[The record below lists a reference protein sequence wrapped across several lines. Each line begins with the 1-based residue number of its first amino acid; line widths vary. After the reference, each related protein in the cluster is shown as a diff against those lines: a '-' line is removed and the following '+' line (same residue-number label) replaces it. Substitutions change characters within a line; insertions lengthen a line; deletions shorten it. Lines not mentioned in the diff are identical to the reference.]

1 MNNKADQDAMLEYPH
16 VESAVR
22 KLPHPVIAGMQK
34 FPYKAVVAGGF
45 LRAISCGN
53 NPVSDIDVF
62 VVAPDSAE
70 KVVTILGFLAAM
82 QEERWTKRD
91 QKWVV
96 TKNAV
101 TTVVEER
108 VVQVIRGFPFS
119 SPGAILRSFDLTIS
133 KAAVW
138 MQGEA
143 NGSQRADGLC
153 AQSFLRDVCQRRL
166 RYMSDGASGIDTINT
181 AKRICK
187 FIRQGFTLSPE
198 DLVEFMAVS
207 WIDFGSKKN
216 VSDMISSLETAKLD
230 DYGNPV
236 VSLRPVGTDK
246 LTDGDDKD
254 VKSFRDL
261 AGVEKELFSCPSQ

>member
-1 MNNKADQDAMLEYPH
+1 MNNKADQDAMVEYPH

-45 LRAISCGN
+45 LRAISCGS

-62 VVAPDSAE
+62 VVAQDSAE
-70 KVVTILGFLAAM
+70 KVTTILGFLAAM
-82 QEERWTKRD
+82 QEDRWTKRD
-91 QKWVV
+91 QRWVV

-133 KAAVW
+133 KAAIW
-138 MQGEA
+138 MQGA
-143 NGSQRADGLC
+143 VNDTHRADGLC
-153 AQSFLRDVCQRRL
+153 GQSFLRDICQRRI
-166 RYMSDGASGIDTINT
+166 RYLSDGSSGIDPINT

-187 FIRQGFTLSPE
+187 FIRQGFTISPE
-198 DLVEFMAVS
+198 DLVEFMALS
-207 WIDFGSKKN
+207 WTSFGSKSSVN
-216 VSDMISSLETAKLD
+216 DMIASLESAKLD

-246 LTDGDDKD
+246 LTEGDGKD
-254 VKSFRDL
+254 VKSFRNFSD
-261 AGVEKELFSCPSQ
+261 VEKELLTCPSL